1 MGCGEGDQIHQQYTS
16 ILNLLQC
23 EPIAVPVEGQCE
35 LVFGTCP
42 TPTSDSFLSAPY
54 DVRAVLFLRQSHLS
68 AICIPWSPA
77 VTWFTVFRPWH

>member
-1 MGCGEGDQIHQQYTS
+1 MTPTMTAMGCGEGDQIHQQYTS

-54 DVRAVLFLRQSHLS
+54 DVQYVQSYFCASSTSRPFVFLGLQ
-68 AICIPWSPA
+68 P
-77 VTWFTVFRPWH
+77 